1 MKTKPLNIRV
11 ILFFILL
18 AIINIIL
25 IFGWLNIKITPSLS
39 KIDEFKVSV
48 SNELRKD
55 YSNIDELINNL
66 DEYSKEKDINYNL
79 VDSNDKVIKDSEKGL
94 SFFTSFI
101 EVDNELYYI
110 EFTSNNIKDINNLI
124 KEASVFQIIVFLIIY
139 LFVFI
144 AARLTIIKP
153 TECIIND
160 IKNYKFGKKIERKP
174 IRGELGLIQNEF
186 VSLTERLDLEKK
198 EQHRIISSISHDI
211 KTPLTSIIG
220 YGDLIKEEDDL
231 KVIKKH
237 NNKITDKA
245 LNIKEILSTFDD
257 YLVNYENAPLK
268 LNKFIISDLV
278 DKINNDYK
286 LDLENNNIKLEVI
299 TKLNDEVIYID
310 GLKLKR
316 IFSNLI
322 SNSIRYIT
330 SNGKITIEILK
341 DDKDYIFKI
350 KDNGKGVDKA
360 ILDKLFDPFYTT
372 DKSRKISGLGLSICK
387 EFVELHGGNIKAKNL
402 KKGFEIEFT
411 IPIKK

>member
-25 IFGWLNIKITPSLS
+25 IFGWLNVKITPSLS
-39 KIDEFKVSV
+39 KIDEFKISV
-48 SNELRKD
+48 SKELRKD

-79 VDSNDKVIKDSEKGL
+79 VDSKDKVIKDSEKGL

-110 EFTSNNIKDINNLI
+110 EFTSTNIKDINNLI

-153 TECIIND
+153 TEGIIND

-231 KVIKKH
+231 KIIKKH

-322 SNSIRYIT
+322 SNSTRYIT

-411 IPIKK
+411 IPIK

>member
-18 AIINIIL
+18 AIINITL
-25 IFGWLNIKITPSLS
+25 IFGWLNVKITPSLS
-39 KIDEFKVSV
+39 KIDEFKISV

-79 VDSNDKVIKDSEKGL
+79 VDSKDKVIKDSEKGL

-153 TECIIND
+153 TEGIIND

-411 IPIKK
+411 IPIK

>member
-25 IFGWLNIKITPSLS
+25 IFGWLNVKITPSLS

-101 EVDNELYYI
+101 EVDNKIYYI
-110 EFTSNNIKDINNLI
+110 EFTSTNIKDINNLI

-139 LFVFI
+139 LLVFI

-153 TECIIND
+153 TEGIIND

-411 IPIKK
+411 IPIK

>member
-18 AIINIIL
+18 AVINIIL
-25 IFGWLNIKITPSLS
+25 IFGWLNVKITPSLS

-101 EVDNELYYI
+101 EVDNKIYYI
-110 EFTSNNIKDINNLI
+110 EFTSTNIKDINNLI

-139 LFVFI
+139 LLVFI
-144 AARLTIIKP
+144 VARLTIIKP

-231 KVIKKH
+231 KIIKKH

-310 GLKLKR
+310 GLKIKR

-330 SNGKITIEILK
+330 SNGKITVEILK
-341 DDKDYIFKI
+341 DDKGYIFKI
-350 KDNGKGVDKA
+350 KDNGKGVDEA

-411 IPIKK
+411 IPIK

>member
-39 KIDEFKVSV
+39 KIDEFKISV

-79 VDSNDKVIKDSEKGL
+79 VDSKDKVIKDSEKGL

-139 LFVFI
+139 LLVFI

-231 KVIKKH
+231 KIIKKH

-411 IPIKK
+411 IPIK

>member
-18 AIINIIL
+18 AVINIIL
-25 IFGWLNIKITPSLS
+25 IFGWLNVKITPSLS
-39 KIDEFKVSV
+39 KIDEFKISV

-79 VDSNDKVIKDSEKGL
+79 VDSKDKVIKDSEKGL

-153 TECIIND
+153 TEGIIND

-231 KVIKKH
+231 KIIKKH

-411 IPIKK
+411 IPIK

>member
-39 KIDEFKVSV
+39 KIDEFKISV

-79 VDSNDKVIKDSEKGL
+79 VDSKDKVIKDSEKGL

-153 TECIIND
+153 TEGIIND

-231 KVIKKH
+231 KIIKKH

-322 SNSIRYIT
+322 SNSTRYIT

-411 IPIKK
+411 IPIK

>member
-18 AIINIIL
+18 AVINIIL
-25 IFGWLNIKITPSLS
+25 IFGWLNVKITPSLS
-39 KIDEFKVSV
+39 KIDEFKISV

-79 VDSNDKVIKDSEKGL
+79 VDSNNEIIKDSEKGL

-110 EFTSNNIKDINNLI
+110 EFTSTNVKDINNLI

-268 LNKFIISDLV
+268 LNKYLISDLV

-411 IPIKK
+411 IPIK

>member
-11 ILFFILL
+11 ISFFILL
-18 AIINIIL
+18 AIINITL
-25 IFGWLNIKITPSLS
+25 IFGWLDIKITPSLS
-39 KIDEFKVSV
+39 KIDEFKISV
-48 SNELRKD
+48 SKELRKD

-79 VDSNDKVIKDSEKGL
+79 VDSNNEIIKDSEKGL

-153 TECIIND
+153 TEGIIND

-299 TKLNDEVIYID
+299 TKLKDEVIYID

-411 IPIKK
+411 IPIK

>member
-110 EFTSNNIKDINNLI
+110 EFTSTNVKDINNLI
-124 KEASVFQIIVFLIIY
+124 KEASVFQIIVFMIIY

-153 TECIIND
+153 TEGIIND

-231 KVIKKH
+231 KIIKKH

-278 DKINNDYK
+278 NKINNDYK

-411 IPIKK
+411 IPIK

>member
-79 VDSNDKVIKDSEKGL
+79 VDSKDEVIKDSEKGL

-153 TECIIND
+153 TEGIIND

-231 KVIKKH
+231 KIIKKH

-350 KDNGKGVDKA
+350 KDNGKGVDEA

-411 IPIKK
+411 IPIK

>member
-11 ILFFILL
+11 ISFFILL
-18 AIINIIL
+18 AIINITL
-25 IFGWLNIKITPSLS
+25 IFGWLNVKITPSLS
-39 KIDEFKVSV
+39 KIDEFKISV

-79 VDSNDKVIKDSEKGL
+79 VDSNNEIIKDSEKGL

-101 EVDNELYYI
+101 EVDNKIYYI
-110 EFTSNNIKDINNLI
+110 EFTSTNIKDINNLI

-139 LFVFI
+139 LLVFI

-257 YLVNYENAPLK
+257 YLVNYKNAPLK

-411 IPIKK
+411 IPIK

>member
-18 AIINIIL
+18 AVINIIL
-25 IFGWLNIKITPSLS
+25 IFGWLNVKITPSLS
-39 KIDEFKVSV
+39 KIDEFKISV
-48 SNELRKD
+48 SKELRKD

-79 VDSNDKVIKDSEKGL
+79 VDSKDKVIKDSEKGL

-101 EVDNELYYI
+101 EVDNKIYYI
-110 EFTSNNIKDINNLI
+110 EFTSANIKDINNLI

-139 LFVFI
+139 LLVFI

-231 KVIKKH
+231 KIIKKH

-350 KDNGKGVDKA
+350 KDNGKGVDEA

-411 IPIKK
+411 IPIK

>member
-11 ILFFILL
+11 ISFFILL
-18 AIINIIL
+18 AIINITL
-25 IFGWLNIKITPSLS
+25 IFGWLNVKITPSLS
-39 KIDEFKVSV
+39 KIDEFKISV

-79 VDSNDKVIKDSEKGL
+79 VDSNNEIIKDSEKGL

-101 EVDNELYYI
+101 EVDNKIYYI
-110 EFTSNNIKDINNLI
+110 EFTSTNIKDINNLI
-124 KEASVFQIIVFLIIY
+124 KEASVFQIIVFLIIF

-153 TECIIND
+153 TEGIIND

-231 KVIKKH
+231 KIIKKH

-411 IPIKK
+411 IPIK

>member
-79 VDSNDKVIKDSEKGL
+79 VDSNNEIIKDSEKGL

-101 EVDNELYYI
+101 EVDNKIYYI

-139 LFVFI
+139 LLVFI

-231 KVIKKH
+231 KIIKKH

-350 KDNGKGVDKA
+350 KDNGKGVDEA

-411 IPIKK
+411 IPIK

>member
-79 VDSNDKVIKDSEKGL
+79 VDSKDKVIKDSEKGL

-153 TECIIND
+153 TEGIIND

-231 KVIKKH
+231 KIIKKH

-268 LNKFIISDLV
+268 LNKFVISDLV
-278 DKINNDYK
+278 NKINNDYK

-299 TKLNDEVIYID
+299 TKLNDEIIYID
-310 GLKLKR
+310 GLKIKR

-411 IPIKK
+411 IPIK

>member
-79 VDSNDKVIKDSEKGL
+79 VDSKDKVIKDSEKGL

-153 TECIIND
+153 TEDIIND

-231 KVIKKH
+231 KIIKKH

-350 KDNGKGVDKA
+350 KDNGKGVDEA

-411 IPIKK
+411 IPIK

>member
-39 KIDEFKVSV
+39 KIDEFKISV
-48 SNELRKD
+48 SKELRKD

-79 VDSNDKVIKDSEKGL
+79 VDSNNEIIKDSEKGL

-101 EVDNELYYI
+101 EVDNKIYYI
-110 EFTSNNIKDINNLI
+110 EFTSTNIKDINNLI

-139 LFVFI
+139 LLVFI

-153 TECIIND
+153 TEGIIND

-231 KVIKKH
+231 KIIKKH

-322 SNSIRYIT
+322 SNSTRYIT

-411 IPIKK
+411 IPIK

>member
-79 VDSNDKVIKDSEKGL
+79 VDSKDKVIKDSEKGL

-153 TECIIND
+153 TEGIIND

-231 KVIKKH
+231 KIIKKH

-245 LNIKEILSTFDD
+245 LNIKEILSTLDD

-322 SNSIRYIT
+322 SNSTRYIT

-360 ILDKLFDPFYTT
+360 ILDKLFDPFNTT

-387 EFVELHGGNIKAKNL
+387 EFVELHVCNIKAKNL

-411 IPIKK
+411 IPIK

>member
-110 EFTSNNIKDINNLI
+110 EFTSTNIKDINNLI

-153 TECIIND
+153 TEGIIND

-231 KVIKKH
+231 KIIKKH

-322 SNSIRYIT
+322 SNSTRYIT

-411 IPIKK
+411 IPIK

>member
-79 VDSNDKVIKDSEKGL
+79 VDSKDKVIKDSEKGL

-387 EFVELHGGNIKAKNL
+387 EFVELHGGTIKANNL

-411 IPIKK
+411 IPIK

>member
-39 KIDEFKVSV
+39 KIDEFKISV
-48 SNELRKD
+48 SKELRKD

-79 VDSNDKVIKDSEKGL
+79 VDSNNEIIKDSEKGL

-153 TECIIND
+153 TEGIIND

-231 KVIKKH
+231 KIIKKH

-411 IPIKK
+411 IPIK

>member
-79 VDSNDKVIKDSEKGL
+79 VDSKDKVIKDSEKGL

-139 LFVFI
+139 LLVFI

-153 TECIIND
+153 TEGIIND

-231 KVIKKH
+231 KIIKKH

-268 LNKFIISDLV
+268 LNKFVISDLV
-278 DKINNDYK
+278 NKINNDYK
-286 LDLENNNIKLEVI
+286 LDLENNNIKFEVI
-299 TKLNDEVIYID
+299 TKLKDEVIYID

-411 IPIKK
+411 IPIK

>member
-11 ILFFILL
+11 ILFFIVL
-18 AIINIIL
+18 AVINIIL

-39 KIDEFKVSV
+39 KIDEFKISV

-79 VDSNDKVIKDSEKGL
+79 VDSKDKVIKDSEKGL

-124 KEASVFQIIVFLIIY
+124 KEASVFQIIVFLIIF

-153 TECIIND
+153 TEGIIND

-186 VSLTERLDLEKK
+186 VSLTERLDIEKK

-231 KVIKKH
+231 KIIKKH

-322 SNSIRYIT
+322 SNSTRYIT

-350 KDNGKGVDKA
+350 KDNGKGVDEA

-411 IPIKK
+411 IPIK

>member
-11 ILFFILL
+11 ISFFILL
-18 AIINIIL
+18 AIINITL
-25 IFGWLNIKITPSLS
+25 IFGWLNVKITPSLS
-39 KIDEFKVSV
+39 KIDEFKISV
-48 SNELRKD
+48 SKELRKD

-79 VDSNDKVIKDSEKGL
+79 VDSNNEIIKDSEKGL

-153 TECIIND
+153 TEGIIND

-231 KVIKKH
+231 KIIKKH

-411 IPIKK
+411 IPIK

>member
-25 IFGWLNIKITPSLS
+25 IFGWLNIKITPSLR
-39 KIDEFKVSV
+39 KIDEFKISV

-79 VDSNDKVIKDSEKGL
+79 VDSKDKVIKDSEKGL

-139 LFVFI
+139 LLVFI

-153 TECIIND
+153 TEGIIND

-299 TKLNDEVIYID
+299 TKLKDEVIYID

-411 IPIKK
+411 IPIK

>member
-79 VDSNDKVIKDSEKGL
+79 VDSKDKVIKDSEKGL

-153 TECIIND
+153 TEGIIND

-322 SNSIRYIT
+322 SNSTRYIT

-411 IPIKK
+411 IPIK

>member
-11 ILFFILL
+11 ISFFILL

-39 KIDEFKVSV
+39 KIDEFKISV

-79 VDSNDKVIKDSEKGL
+79 VDSKDKVIKDSEKGL

-153 TECIIND
+153 TEGIIND

-268 LNKFIISDLV
+268 LNKFVISDLV
-278 DKINNDYK
+278 NKINNDYK
-286 LDLENNNIKLEVI
+286 LDLENNNIKFEVI
-299 TKLNDEVIYID
+299 TKLKDEVIYID

-322 SNSIRYIT
+322 SNSTRYIT

-411 IPIKK
+411 IPIK

>member
-1 MKTKPLNIRV
+1 MITKPLNIRV
-11 ILFFILL
+11 ILFFIVL
-18 AIINIIL
+18 AITNIIL
-25 IFGWLNIKITPSLS
+25 IFGWLDIKITPSLS
-39 KIDEFKVSV
+39 KIDEFKISV

-79 VDSNDKVIKDSEKGL
+79 VDSNNKVIKDSEKGL

-110 EFTSNNIKDINNLI
+110 EFTSTNVKDINNLI
-124 KEASVFQIIVFLIIY
+124 KEASVFQIIVFLIIF

-153 TECIIND
+153 TEEIIND

-268 LNKFIISDLV
+268 LNKYLISDLV

-411 IPIKK
+411 IPIK

>member
-25 IFGWLNIKITPSLS
+25 IFGWLNVKITPSLS
-39 KIDEFKVSV
+39 KIDEFKISV
-48 SNELRKD
+48 SKELRKD

-79 VDSNDKVIKDSEKGL
+79 VDSKDKVIKDSEKGL

-153 TECIIND
+153 TEGIIND

-231 KVIKKH
+231 KIIKKH

-322 SNSIRYIT
+322 SNSTRYIT

-350 KDNGKGVDKA
+350 KDNGKGVDEA

-411 IPIKK
+411 IPIK

>member
-11 ILFFILL
+11 ISFFILL
-18 AIINIIL
+18 AIINITL
-25 IFGWLNIKITPSLS
+25 IFGWLNVKITPSLS
-39 KIDEFKVSV
+39 KIDEFKISV
-48 SNELRKD
+48 SKELRKD

-79 VDSNDKVIKDSEKGL
+79 VDSKDKVIKDSEKGL

-101 EVDNELYYI
+101 EVDNEIYYI

-124 KEASVFQIIVFLIIY
+124 KEASVFQIIVFIIIY
-139 LFVFI
+139 LLVFI

-153 TECIIND
+153 TEDIIND

-231 KVIKKH
+231 KIIKKH

-278 DKINNDYK
+278 NKINNDYK
-286 LDLENNNIKLEVI
+286 LDLENNNIKFEVI
-299 TKLNDEVIYID
+299 TKLKDEVIYID

-322 SNSIRYIT
+322 SNSTRYIT

-350 KDNGKGVDKA
+350 KDNGKGVDEA

-411 IPIKK
+411 IPIK

>member
-18 AIINIIL
+18 AVINIIL
-25 IFGWLNIKITPSLS
+25 IFGWLNVKITPSLS
-39 KIDEFKVSV
+39 KIDEFKISV

-79 VDSNDKVIKDSEKGL
+79 VDSNNKVIKDSEKGL

-110 EFTSNNIKDINNLI
+110 EFTSTNVKGINNLI
-124 KEASVFQIIVFLIIY
+124 KEASVFQIIVFLIIF

-153 TECIIND
+153 TEGIIND

-231 KVIKKH
+231 KIIKKH

-278 DKINNDYK
+278 NKINNDYK

-350 KDNGKGVDKA
+350 KDNGKGVDEA

-411 IPIKK
+411 IPIK

>member
-79 VDSNDKVIKDSEKGL
+79 VDSKDKVIKDSEKGL

-153 TECIIND
+153 TEGIIND

-278 DKINNDYK
+278 NKINNDYK

-299 TKLNDEVIYID
+299 TKLNDEIIYID

-411 IPIKK
+411 IPIK

>member
-18 AIINIIL
+18 AIINITL
-25 IFGWLNIKITPSLS
+25 IFGWLNVKITPSLS
-39 KIDEFKVSV
+39 KIDEFKISV

-79 VDSNDKVIKDSEKGL
+79 VDSNNEIIKDSEKGL

-101 EVDNELYYI
+101 EVDNKIYYI
-110 EFTSNNIKDINNLI
+110 EFTSTNIKDINNLI

-139 LFVFI
+139 LLVFI

-153 TECIIND
+153 TEGIIND

-231 KVIKKH
+231 KIIKKH

-278 DKINNDYK
+278 NKINNDYK

-350 KDNGKGVDKA
+350 KDNGKGVDEA

-411 IPIKK
+411 IPIK

>member
-1 MKTKPLNIRV
+1 MITKPLNIRV
-11 ILFFILL
+11 ILFFIVL
-18 AIINIIL
+18 AITNIIL
-25 IFGWLNIKITPSLS
+25 IFGWLDIKITPSLS
-39 KIDEFKVSV
+39 KIDEFKISV

-66 DEYSKEKDINYNL
+66 DEYTKEKDINYKL
-79 VDSNDKVIKDSEKGL
+79 IDSNNKIIKESKKSL

-101 EVDNELYYI
+101 EVDNKIYYI
-110 EFTSNNIKDINNLI
+110 EFTSTNIKDINNLI
-124 KEASVFQIIVFLIIY
+124 KEASVFQIIVFIIIY
-139 LFVFI
+139 LLVFI

-153 TECIIND
+153 TEDIIND

-268 LNKFIISDLV
+268 LNKFVISDLV
-278 DKINNDYK
+278 NKINNDYK
-286 LDLENNNIKLEVI
+286 LDLENNNIKFEVI
-299 TKLNDEVIYID
+299 TKLKDEVIYID

-411 IPIKK
+411 IPIK

>member
-11 ILFFILL
+11 ILFFIVL
-18 AIINIIL
+18 AITNIIL
-25 IFGWLNIKITPSLS
+25 IFGWLDIKITPSLS
-39 KIDEFKVSV
+39 KIDEFKISV

-79 VDSNDKVIKDSEKGL
+79 VDSNNEIIKDSEKGL

-110 EFTSNNIKDINNLI
+110 EFTSTNVKGINNLI
-124 KEASVFQIIVFLIIY
+124 KEASVFQIIVFLIIF

-153 TECIIND
+153 TEGIIND

-411 IPIKK
+411 IPIK

>member
-11 ILFFILL
+11 ILFFIVL

-66 DEYSKEKDINYNL
+66 DEYIKGKDINYKL
-79 VDSNDKVIKDSEKGL
+79 IDSNDKVIKESKKSI

-101 EVDNELYYI
+101 EVDNKIYYI
-110 EFTSNNIKDINNLI
+110 EFTSTNIKDINNLI

-139 LFVFI
+139 LLVFI

-153 TECIIND
+153 TEGIIND

-231 KVIKKH
+231 KIIKKH

-278 DKINNDYK
+278 NKINNDYK

-322 SNSIRYIT
+322 SNSTRYIP
-330 SNGKITIEILK
+330 SDGKITVEILK

-350 KDNGKGVDKA
+350 KDNGKGVDEA

-411 IPIKK
+411 IPIK

>member
-101 EVDNELYYI
+101 EADNELYYI

-153 TECIIND
+153 TEGIIND

-231 KVIKKH
+231 KIIKKH

-310 GLKLKR
+310 GLKIKR

-350 KDNGKGVDKA
+350 KDNGKGVDEA

-411 IPIKK
+411 IPIK